1 MAGRC
6 DGEGHLADDRRPGRR
21 EPETVSNAFSRPD
34 QLSPTLRDKI
44 LAVASELGYVGPDPA
59 ARALARG
66 TTGAVG
72 VLLTESLRDAF
83 NDEVATTFLG
93 AIAEELTPTGLGLTL
108 LTATARDDVVPAR
121 DVAMDGAMVY
131 SCDPSSSAVDWLIR
145 RRLPW
150 SSSTR
155 CRRPASRA

>member
-1 MAGRC
+1 M
-6 DGEGHLADDRRPGRR
+6 
-21 EPETVSNAFSRPD
+21 
-34 QLSPTLRDKI
+34 
-44 LAVASELGYVGPDPA
+44 GPDPA

-155 CRRPASRA
+155 CRPPASPASTSTTGRVRGPPPSTSSTSATGTSAW